1 MNIVNV
7 QELAEADLAEARDWY
22 ASRSKSA
29 AVDLLR
35 EFLHFTQLISELPEA
50 FPKAHRE
57 ARKATLKQFPYA
69 IIYVVE
75 DDRVEVIAFAHSARR
90 PRVWKSRVPR

>member
-1 MNIVNV
+1 MKIVNV

-29 AVDLLR
+29 AADLLH
-35 EFLHFTQLISELPEA
+35 EFLHYTQLVSELPAA
-50 FPKAHRE
+50 FPKVHRE
-57 ARKATLKQFPYA
+57 ARKATLKKFPYA

-75 DDRVEVIAFAHSARR
+75 DDRVEVIAFAHSSRK
-90 PRVWKSRVPR
+90 PRIWKSRVPR